1 MRITKISKIFAWR
14 ITLDNVIETKNLSKS
29 YGDILAI
36 SNIDLEIPKGQ
47 VFGYL
52 GPNGAG
58 KTTTIKLLMDF
69 IRPTKGTAKIFG
81 LDSRENSVD
90 IKKKVGYLPGD
101 IVLYDQMTG
110 NELLKYFCNMR
121 KQSDWQF
128 VIKLAERLDVNLEMK
143 IKKLS
148 RGNRQ
153 KLGLIQAF
161 MHKPELII
169 MDEPSSGLDPLLQQE
184 FYTMVDEVKSDGRT
198 IFISSHILPE
208 VERICDQVG
217 IIREGKLITVEQVN
231 NLKDRS
237 IQELEIHFGSNV
249 SKEKFTK
256 IPGLKSI
263 HMDNTILFCTVI
275 GSPDQLIKTAACFEV
290 TKIISH
296 QPSLEDVFLSYYGDQ
311 PTNVE

>member
-1 MRITKISKIFAWR
+1 ME
-14 ITLDNVIETKNLSKS
+14 NVIETKSLSKS
-29 YGDILAI
+29 YGDTLAI

-69 IRPTKGTAKIFG
+69 IRPTNGTAKIFG
-81 LDSRENSVD
+81 LDIRQNSVY
-90 IKKKVGYLPGD
+90 IKEKIGYLPGD
-101 IVLYDQMTG
+101 IVLYDHMTG
-110 NELLKYFCNMR
+110 AELLKYFSYLR

-128 VIKLAERLDVNLEMK
+128 VTNLAKRLDVNLEIK
-143 IKKLS
+143 IKKMS

-161 MHKPELII
+161 MHRPELII

-184 FYTMVDEVKSDGRT
+184 FYTMVDEVRSDGRT

-217 IIREGKLITVEQVN
+217 IIREGRLITVEQVSR
-231 NLKDRS
+231 LRDRS
-237 IQELEIHFGSNV
+237 LQELEIHFTSPV
-249 SKEKFTK
+249 PKEDFSK

-263 HMDNTILFCTVI
+263 SVTLSESP
-275 GSPDQLIKTAACFEV
+275 GSA
-290 TKIISH
+290 
-296 QPSLEDVFLSYYGDQ
+296 PS
-311 PTNVE
+311 T